1 MKAEALSIG
10 ARVVYAPGGPRR
22 NRAGIVTGLVYGGRG
37 ARASLRLDDGTG
49 VVCPLN
55 LVQPLPSTPSRS
67 CVRCSVC
74 RRVCGDEWHESYQA
88 AAREAVSSGW
98 LEYDSGRWSCP
109 ECDRG
114 LL

>member
-1 MKAEALSIG
+1 MKAEAVSIG

-37 ARASLRLDDGTG
+37 ARASLLLDDKTE

-55 LVQPLPSTPSRS
+55 LVQPMPESKGRS

-74 RRVCGDEWHESYQA
+74 RRVCGEEWHSDYQKA
-88 AAREAVSSGW
+88 AKEASVSGW
-98 LEYDSGRWSCP
+98 LEYDAGRWSCP

-114 LL
+114 LR